1 MTTET
6 LVIVIVAT
14 IVLMIIGYF
23 IRYRL
28 NKKSKTKQ

>member
-6 LVIVIVAT
+6 LVIVIVVTAV
-14 IVLMIIGYF
+14 IMVIGYF

-28 NKKSKTKQ
+28 NKKS